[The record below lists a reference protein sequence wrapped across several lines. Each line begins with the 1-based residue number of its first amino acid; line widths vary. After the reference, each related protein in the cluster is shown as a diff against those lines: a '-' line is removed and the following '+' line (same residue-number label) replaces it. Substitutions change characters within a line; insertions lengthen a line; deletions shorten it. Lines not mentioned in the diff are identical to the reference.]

1 METFYW
7 TYPNGRILINNA
19 SWVLWLW
26 APCQVQTF
34 LACGM
39 KSQWNRTEKVT
50 EREREMAREGGKTE
64 RGNRAPSWKQA
75 RLWLILQSPGY
86 PGGSGEASIKL
97 EASLPRAMETPEG
110 SERVRSVPPHSCIC
124 CHLPFSLP
132 LWKNSDFLFWI
143 SMCEVNCPLIY
154 THCWDSSSV

>member
-50 EREREMAREGGKTE
+50 ERERERERERDRVMAREGGKRE

-75 RLWLILQSPGY
+75 RLWLICKVLGIQGGQGSPPSNWKPVCQELWKLLKVLREWDLCLRTAVFAVTY
-86 PGGSGEASIKL
+86 PS
-97 EASLPRAMETPEG
+97 PCH
-110 SERVRSVPPHSCIC
+110 SERIVTFCFEYQCVKSTVP
-124 CHLPFSLP
+124 
-132 LWKNSDFLFWI
+132 
-143 SMCEVNCPLIY
+143 
-154 THCWDSSSV
+154 

>member
-50 EREREMAREGGKTE
+50 ERERERERWPERVGRQREVIELLLESKQDCGWFCKVLGIQGGQG
-64 RGNRAPSWKQA
+64 RPPSNWKPVCQE
-75 RLWLILQSPGY
+75 LWKLLKVLREWDLCLRTAVFAVTYPSPCH
-86 PGGSGEASIKL
+86 
-97 EASLPRAMETPEG
+97 
-110 SERVRSVPPHSCIC
+110 SERTVTFCFEYQCVKSTVP
-124 CHLPFSLP
+124 
-132 LWKNSDFLFWI
+132 
-143 SMCEVNCPLIY
+143 
-154 THCWDSSSV
+154 